1 MNLSL
6 AEYVK
11 RRNGVPLGNSDSL
24 RNMLSRSLGAG
35 KFSSFWQY
43 WNPIWGYYL
52 GKYVFKPLKFIFST
66 TLSLIITF
74 VVCGFI
80 HDLVIMI
87 LKWKFT
93 LLLTPWFFF
102 MSLFVVLVDFAKI
115 DYSKCPWILRATINI
130 LIITICLFLAYQ
142 VKI

>member
-1 MNLSL
+1 M
-6 AEYVK
+6 K

-52 GKYVFKPLKFIFST
+52 GKYIFKPLKFIFPT

-102 MSLFVVLVDFAKI
+102 MSLLVVLGDFAKI
-115 DYSKCPWILRATINI
+115 DYSKYPWILRAAINI
-130 LIITICLFLAYQ
+130 LIITTCLFLAYQ